1 MNNHAFAPFQALAN
15 DLIAYLPGDNSDGS
29 HDLSHIHRVWKNVCR
44 IQAVDGGDLKVL
56 LAATIL
62 HDCVEVEKD
71 SPLRSQ
77 ASTLSSQKAASILD
91 SMSWTTSEIELAA
104 GAIKSHSFSAGIEPE
119 TLEAKILQDADRL
132 DAIGMVGVAR
142 CFYVSGRLGRALY
155 DFENP
160 TAAGREFDDK
170 TFAIEHF
177 HTKLLKLNSGFR
189 TGEGSRLAQQRHAR
203 LESFLTEFMD
213 EINGQ

>member
-1 MNNHAFAPFQALAN
+1 LNNHAFAPFQALAN

>member
-1 MNNHAFAPFQALAN
+1 MSNHAFAPFQSLAN

-62 HDCVEVEKD
+62 HDCVVVEKD

-77 ASTLSSQKAASILD
+77 ASTISSQKAASILE
-91 SMSWTTSEIELAA
+91 SMAWPTSEIELVA
-104 GAIKSHSFSAGIEPE
+104 GAIKAHSFSAGIEPE

-142 CFYVSGRLGRALY
+142 CFYVSGRLGRTLY

>member
-15 DLIAYLPGDNSDGS
+15 ELIAYLPGDNSDGS

-62 HDCVEVEKD
+62 HDCVAVEKD

-77 ASTLSSQKAASILD
+77 ASTLSSQKAASILG
-91 SMSWTTSEIELAA
+91 SMAWPTSDIELAA
-104 GAIKSHSFSAGIEPE
+104 GAIKAHSFSAGIEPE

-142 CFYVSGRLGRALY
+142 CFYVSGRLGRSLY

-177 HTKLLKLNSGFR
+177 HTKLLKLNSGFL

-213 EINGQ
+213 EIDGQ

>member
-1 MNNHAFAPFQALAN
+1 MRNQPFAPFQALAD
-15 DLIAYLPGDNSDGS
+15 DLIAHLPGDNSDGS

-62 HDCVEVEKD
+62 HDCVVVEKD

-77 ASTLSSQKAASILD
+77 ASTLSSQKAASILE
-91 SMSWTTSEIELAA
+91 SMDWPTSEIELAA
-104 GAIKSHSFSAGIEPE
+104 GAIKAHSFSAGIEPE

-132 DAIGMVGVAR
+132 DAIGAVGVAR
-142 CFYVSGRLGRALY
+142 CFYVSGRLGRTLY

-189 TGEGSRLAQQRHAR
+189 TGEGTRLAQQRHDR